1 MKFFTSLLFALFSSV
16 ALAGSKHPEL
26 KEEICAVQKTLK
38 SQTCI
43 HFSVGPGTGC
53 SWVCSYCREQLGTS
67 NYYFPDGVCTWQ
79 TGGCVGNPQVGVT
92 YTCCAN

>member
-1 MKFFTSLLFALFSSV
+1 MKFFTSLLFAMFSSF

-26 KEEICAVQKTLK
+26 KEEICEIPRALK

-43 HFSVGPGTGC
+43 HFSVGSGTSCQWMCQYC
-53 SWVCSYCREQLGTS
+53 SDQLGTN
-67 NYYFPDGVCTWQ
+67 NYYFTDGVCTYQ
-79 TGGCVGNPQVGVT
+79 TGGCQGNPLVGVT

>member
-1 MKFFTSLLFALFSSV
+1 MKFTSLLFLLFSSV
-16 ALAGSKHPEL
+16 AIAGSKHPEL
-26 KEEICAVQKTLK
+26 KEEFCAVQKTLK

-53 SWVCSYCREQLGTS
+53 QYMCQYCADQLGTN
-67 NYYFPDGVCTWQ
+67 NYYFTDGVCTYQ
-79 TGGCVGNPQVGVT
+79 TGGCQGNPLVGVT

>member
-1 MKFFTSLLFALFSSV
+1 MKFTSLLFALFSSV
-16 ALAGSKHPEL
+16 VLAGSKHPEL
-26 KEEICAVQKTLK
+26 KEEFCAVQKTLK

-53 SWVCSYCREQLGTS
+53 QYMCSYCSEQLGTN
-67 NYYFPDGVCTWQ
+67 NYYFTDGVCTYQ
-79 TGGCVGNPQVGVT
+79 TGGCQGNPLVGVT

>member
-1 MKFFTSLLFALFSSV
+1 MKFTSLLFALFSSV
-16 ALAGSKHPEL
+16 VLAGSKHPEL
-26 KEEICAVQKTLK
+26 KEEFCAVQKTLK

-53 SWVCSYCREQLGTS
+53 QYMCQYCADQLGTN
-67 NYYFPDGVCTWQ
+67 NYYFTDGVCTYQ
-79 TGGCVGNPQVGVT
+79 TGGCQGNPLVGVT

>member
-1 MKFFTSLLFALFSSV
+1 MKFTSLLFLLFSSV

-26 KEEICAVQKTLK
+26 KEEFCAVQKTLK

-53 SWVCSYCREQLGTS
+53 EWLCQYCADQLGTN
-67 NYYFPDGVCTWQ
+67 NYYFTDGVCTYQ
-79 TGGCVGNPQVGVT
+79 TGGCQGNPLTGVT

>member
-26 KEEICAVQKTLK
+26 KEEFCAVQKTLK

-53 SWVCSYCREQLGTS
+53 QYMCEYCSNQLGTN
-67 NYYFPDGVCTWQ
+67 NYYFTDGVCTYQ
-79 TGGCVGNPQVGVT
+79 TGGCQGNPQVGLT

>member
-1 MKFFTSLLFALFSSV
+1 MKFFSSLLFALFSSV

-26 KEEICAVQKTLK
+26 KEEFCAVQKTLK

-53 SWVCSYCREQLGTS
+53 SWICDWCSQQLGTS

-79 TGGCVGNPQVGVT
+79 TSGCIGSPQTGVT

>member
-1 MKFFTSLLFALFSSV
+1 MKFFTSLLFAMFSSV

-26 KEEICAVQKTLK
+26 KEEFCVVQKTLK

-53 SWVCSYCREQLGTS
+53 QYMCSYCSEQLGTN
-67 NYYFPDGVCTWQ
+67 NYYFTDGVCTYQ
-79 TGGCVGNPQVGVT
+79 TGGCQGNPLVGVT

>member
-1 MKFFTSLLFALFSSV
+1 MKFFTSLLFALFSSL

-26 KEEICAVQKTLK
+26 KEEFCAVQKTLK

-43 HFSVGPGTGC
+43 HFSVGSGTGC
-53 SWVCSYCREQLGTS
+53 AYMCQYCADQLGTN
-67 NYYFPDGVCTWQ
+67 NYYFTDGVCTYQ
-79 TGGCVGNPQVGVT
+79 TGGCQGNPLVGVT

>member
-16 ALAGSKHPEL
+16 VLAGSKHPEL
-26 KEEICAVQKTLK
+26 KEEFCAVQKTLK

-53 SWVCSYCREQLGTS
+53 QYMCEYCSNQLGTN
-67 NYYFPDGVCTWQ
+67 NYYFTDGVCTYQ
-79 TGGCVGNPQVGVT
+79 TGGCQGNPLVGIT

>member
-1 MKFFTSLLFALFSSV
+1 MKFFSSLVFALFSAV

-26 KEEICAVQKTLK
+26 KEEFCAVQKTLK

-53 SWVCSYCREQLGTS
+53 AYMCQYCADQLGTN
-67 NYYFPDGVCTWQ
+67 NYYFTDGVCTYQ
-79 TGGCVGNPQVGVT
+79 TGGCQGNPLVGVT

>member
-26 KEEICAVQKTLK
+26 KEEFCAVQKTLK

-53 SWVCSYCREQLGTS
+53 QYMCEYCSNQLGTN
-67 NYYFPDGVCTWQ
+67 NYYFTDGVCTYQ
-79 TGGCVGNPQVGVT
+79 TGGCQGNPLVGVT

>member
-1 MKFFTSLLFALFSSV
+1 MKFTSLLFALFSSV

-26 KEEICAVQKTLK
+26 KEEFCAVQKTLK

-53 SWVCSYCREQLGTS
+53 QYMCEYCSNQLGTN
-67 NYYFPDGVCTWQ
+67 NYYFTDGVCTYQ
-79 TGGCVGNPQVGVT
+79 TGGCQGNPLVGVT

>member
-1 MKFFTSLLFALFSSV
+1 MKFTSLLFALFSSV

-26 KEEICAVQKTLK
+26 KEEFCAVQKTLK

-53 SWVCSYCREQLGTS
+53 AYMCQYCADQLGTN
-67 NYYFPDGVCTWQ
+67 NYYFTDGVCTYQ
-79 TGGCVGNPQVGVT
+79 TGGCQGNPLVGVT

>member
-16 ALAGSKHPEL
+16 VLAGSKHPEL
-26 KEEICAVQKTLK
+26 KEEFCAVQKTLK

-53 SWVCSYCREQLGTS
+53 QYMCSYCSEQLGTN
-67 NYYFPDGVCTWQ
+67 NYYFTDGVCTYQ
-79 TGGCVGNPQVGVT
+79 TGGCQGNPLVGVT

>member
-1 MKFFTSLLFALFSSV
+1 MKFTSLLFLLFSSV

-26 KEEICAVQKTLK
+26 KEEICEIPRALK

-43 HFSVGPGTGC
+43 HFSVGSGTSC
-53 SWVCSYCREQLGTS
+53 QWMCQYCADQLGTN
-67 NYYFPDGVCTWQ
+67 NYYFTDGVCTWQ
-79 TGGCVGNPQVGVT
+79 TSACVGSPLVGVT

>member
-1 MKFFTSLLFALFSSV
+1 MKFTSLLFALFSSV

-26 KEEICAVQKTLK
+26 KEEICEIPRALK

-43 HFSVGPGTGC
+43 HFSVGSGTSCQWMCEYC
-53 SWVCSYCREQLGTS
+53 SNQLGTN
-67 NYYFPDGVCTWQ
+67 NYYFTDGVCTYQ
-79 TGGCVGNPQVGVT
+79 TGWCQGNPLVGIT

>member
-1 MKFFTSLLFALFSSV
+1 MKFFTSLLFALFSSF

-26 KEEICAVQKTLK
+26 KEEICEIPRALK

-43 HFSVGPGTGC
+43 HFSVGSGTSCQWMCQYC
-53 SWVCSYCREQLGTS
+53 SDQLGTN
-67 NYYFPDGVCTWQ
+67 NYYFTDGVCTYQ
-79 TGGCVGNPQVGVT
+79 TGGCQGNPLVGVT

>member
-1 MKFFTSLLFALFSSV
+1 MKFTSLLFALFSSV

-26 KEEICAVQKTLK
+26 KEEFCAVPKTLK

-53 SWVCSYCREQLGTS
+53 QYMCQYCADQLGTN
-67 NYYFPDGVCTWQ
+67 NYYFTDGVCTYQ
-79 TGGCVGNPQVGVT
+79 TGGCQGNPLVGVT

>member
-1 MKFFTSLLFALFSSV
+1 MKFFTSLLFALFSSL

-26 KEEICAVQKTLK
+26 KEEFCAVQKTLK

-53 SWVCSYCREQLGTS
+53 SWVCSYCSEQLGTG

-79 TGGCVGNPQVGVT
+79 TSGCIGSPQTGVT

>member
-26 KEEICAVQKTLK
+26 KEEFCAVQKTLK

-53 SWVCSYCREQLGTS
+53 QYMCEYCSNQLGTN
-67 NYYFPDGVCTWQ
+67 NYYFTDGVCTYQ
-79 TGGCVGNPQVGVT
+79 TGGCQGNPLTGVT

>member
-26 KEEICAVQKTLK
+26 KEEFCAVQKTLK

-53 SWVCSYCREQLGTS
+53 GYICQYCADQLGTS

-79 TGGCVGNPQVGVT
+79 TGGCQGNPLVGVT

>member
-1 MKFFTSLLFALFSSV
+1 MKFFTSLLFAMFSSL

-26 KEEICAVQKTLK
+26 KEEFCAVQKTLK

-43 HFSVGPGTGC
+43 HFSVGPGTSC
-53 SWVCSYCREQLGTS
+53 QWMCQYCADQLGTN
-67 NYYFPDGVCTWQ
+67 NYYFTDGVCTYQ
-79 TGGCVGNPQVGVT
+79 TGGCQGNPLVGIT

>member
-1 MKFFTSLLFALFSSV
+1 MKFFSSLVFALFSAV

-26 KEEICAVQKTLK
+26 KEEFCAVQKTLK

-53 SWVCSYCREQLGTS
+53 QYMCEYCSNQLGTN
-67 NYYFPDGVCTWQ
+67 NYYFTDGVCTYQ
-79 TGGCVGNPQVGVT
+79 TGGCQGNPLVGVT